1 MCFILLIG
9 SPTTYYMLIN
19 TDLAWSNFHK
29 KCKFQSCRV
38 NPWKLSTTIEIYAT
52 TYFKSRKTSLFFSK
66 MGIERVKCVY
76 LRWRERECVNVRVYV
91 CVYVCVCVCV
101 CVCERERERERVSE
115 WRLRKEVGGKR
126 LMQTETRLEGEKLS
140 KFKT

>member
-66 MGIERVKCVY
+66 MGRERVKCVY
-76 LRWRERECVNVRVYV
+76 LRWRERGCVNVR
-91 CVYVCVCVCV
+91 VYVCVCVCV
-101 CVCERERERERVSE
+101 CVCMWERERESE
-115 WRLRKEVGGKR
+115 WVTFTEGSGREKVDADRNETWRRKTVKI
-126 LMQTETRLEGEKLS
+126 
-140 KFKT
+140 

>member
-29 KCKFQSCRV
+29 KCKFQSCPV

-52 TYFKSRKTSLFFSK
+52 TYFKSRKTSLFSSK
-66 MGIERVKCVY
+66 MGRERVKCVY
-76 LRWRERECVNVRVYV
+76 LWWRERECVCKRACV
-91 CVYVCVCVCV
+91 CVYICVCVCV
-101 CVCERERERERVSE
+101 CVREREREWVSDVYG
-115 WRLRKEVGGKR
+115 RKWEGKGWCR
-126 LMQTETRLEGEKLS
+126 QKRDLKEKNCQI
-140 KFKT
+140 